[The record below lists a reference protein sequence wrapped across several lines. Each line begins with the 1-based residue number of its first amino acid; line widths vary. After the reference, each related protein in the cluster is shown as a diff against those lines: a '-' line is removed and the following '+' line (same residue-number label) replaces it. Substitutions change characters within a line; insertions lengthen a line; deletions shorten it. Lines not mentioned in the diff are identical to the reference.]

1 MKYIQL
7 KKMFHIDE
15 NKCNELYFKRFNSE
29 TTNHLEI
36 KLNNDYECFYLI
48 NDEILS
54 LLDKIYMLNTWL
66 EKTMASDALPNLAK
80 EYLII
85 STLVEEIRS
94 SNQMEG
100 IYSTRKELKEK
111 LKIQLMCTIIW

>member
-1 MKYIQL
+1 MVRKNYGL
-7 KKMFHIDE
+7 
-15 NKCNELYFKRFNSE
+15 
-29 TTNHLEI
+29 
-36 KLNNDYECFYLI
+36 
-48 NDEILS
+48 
-54 LLDKIYMLNTWL
+54 
-66 EKTMASDALPNLAK
+66 DALANLAK

-111 LKIQLMCTIIW
+111 LKIQLMCTIIWYKDYVNTLILNTCH

>member
-1 MKYIQL
+1 
-7 KKMFHIDE
+7 
-15 NKCNELYFKRFNSE
+15 
-29 TTNHLEI
+29 
-36 KLNNDYECFYLI
+36 
-48 NDEILS
+48 
-54 LLDKIYMLNTWL
+54 MLNTWL

-100 IYSTRKELKEK
+100 IYSTRKKLKEK
-111 LKIQLMCTIIW
+111 LKIQLMCTIIWYKDYVNTLILNTCH

>member
-1 MKYIQL
+1 MVRKNYGL
-7 KKMFHIDE
+7 
-15 NKCNELYFKRFNSE
+15 
-29 TTNHLEI
+29 
-36 KLNNDYECFYLI
+36 
-48 NDEILS
+48 
-54 LLDKIYMLNTWL
+54 
-66 EKTMASDALPNLAK
+66 DALANLAK

-111 LKIQLMCTIIW
+111 LKI